1 MFLSDVSIKRPVFA
15 TMMMVA
21 LVVLGIVSFNRL
33 AIDEYPDITYP
44 IVIVQS
50 SYPGASPEVME
61 RDVSRPIE
69 EALNTVMGLKELT
82 STSLNGSS
90 IVCAQF
96 HLEADVMAAQ
106 QEVMSKVARI
116 RRSPPPEMDEPTIL
130 RFDPNERA
138 SISSAMQR
146 REPPTRE

>member
-44 IVIVQS
+44 IVVVQS

-61 RDVSRPIE
+61 RDVSRPVE
-69 EALNTVMGLKELT
+69 EALNTVQGLKELT

-90 IVCAQF
+90 IVRAQF
-96 HLEADVMAAQ
+96 HLDVDVMTAQ
-106 QEVMSKVARI
+106 QEVISKVAR
-116 RRSPPPEMDEPTIL
+116 
-130 RFDPNERA
+130 
-138 SISSAMQR
+138 
-146 REPPTRE
+146 